1 MLYKQG
7 FLFSFIN
14 KEKSFM
20 GRIIIVRRCDP
31 MRYGKFLAGVLLGAV
46 LLAPAAA
53 GQAYDP
59 ADEIVSVVEGDEETE
74 AALKA
79 EQEMESQQYKKPAS
93 EARRPSDNSRADEWF
108 ERPEDE
114 TSGQERDEKGKPV
127 KGRYLKIIQD
137 ESGFTYYLDTQ
148 TAKWRYLPYSAS
160 EKIIDVW
167 VKLVQEGAGEF
178 SSEED
183 YSYPQTYFLEHYYIR
198 PDRQQIQFLCELEVT
213 GRPQNAIKERDYS
226 PANWEGLVP
235 GSVEDE
241 VYRVTVDYLK
251 RSKKAGMTRH
261 GKNLTARDA
270 LEEFLRISL

>member
-1 MLYKQG
+1 
-7 FLFSFIN
+7 
-14 KEKSFM
+14 
-20 GRIIIVRRCDP
+20 
-31 MRYGKFLAGVLLGAV
+31 MRFAKFLAALLVGVAM
-46 LLAPAAA
+46 LAAMNT
-53 GQAYDP
+53 GQAYNAD
-59 ADEIVSVVEGDEETE
+59 DEIVTVVKGDEKTE

-79 EQEMESQQYKKPAS
+79 EKETEYSKPAAS
-93 EARRPSDNSRADEWF
+93 PASPSDSSRADEWF
-108 ERPEDE
+108 ERPEAE
-114 TSGQERDEKGKPV
+114 KAPKTEEKGKPV
-127 KGRYLKIIQD
+127 VERYLKIIKD
-137 ESGFTYYLDTQ
+137 ESGFTYYLDTR
-148 TAKWRYLPYSAS
+148 TARWRYLPYSAN

-167 VKLVQEGAGEF
+167 VKLVQDDAGE
-178 SSEED
+178 SASAED

-241 VYRVTVDYLK
+241 IYRATVEYLK
-251 RSKKAGMTRH
+251 KSKKFGMTRH

>member
-1 MLYKQG
+1 
-7 FLFSFIN
+7 
-14 KEKSFM
+14 
-20 GRIIIVRRCDP
+20 
-31 MRYGKFLAGVLLGAV
+31 MRFAKFLAALLVGVAM
-46 LLAPAAA
+46 LATMNT
-53 GQAYDP
+53 GQAYNAD
-59 ADEIVSVVEGDEETE
+59 DEIVTVVKGDEKTE

-79 EQEMESQQYKKPAS
+79 EKETEHSEPAAS
-93 EARRPSDNSRADEWF
+93 PSDSSRADEWV
-108 ERPEDE
+108 ERPEAE
-114 TSGQERDEKGKPV
+114 KVPKTEEKGKPV
-127 KGRYLKIIQD
+127 VERYLKIIKD
-137 ESGFTYYLDTQ
+137 ESGFTYYLDTR
-148 TAKWRYLPYSAS
+148 TARWRYLPYSAN

-167 VKLVQEGAGEF
+167 VKLVQDEAGE
-178 SSEED
+178 SVSAED

-241 VYRVTVDYLK
+241 IYRATVEYLK
-251 RSKKAGMTRH
+251 KSKKFGMTRH